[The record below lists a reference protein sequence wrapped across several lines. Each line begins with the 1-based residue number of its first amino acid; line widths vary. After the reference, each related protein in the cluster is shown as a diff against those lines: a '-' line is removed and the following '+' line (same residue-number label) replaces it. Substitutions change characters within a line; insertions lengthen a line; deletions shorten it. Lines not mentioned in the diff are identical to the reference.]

1 MCNRSRAV
9 CVLLAPLVIVP
20 WLCAQEERKPQTPKQ
35 QYQALLE
42 EYERA
47 SVAWKQS
54 GKRLQMADAAWREHY
69 AASPKWSFGPR
80 FLQFAEANPT
90 EPEAVDALL
99 QIVGFQE
106 SVDSYDRSIY
116 SVITRTLSLLTAHHL
131 QDERVAQECMRSSR
145 VLLPNMVPYFQALTD
160 KSEDREVRAYACWKL
175 IGYNLGKLSY
185 FDRRAAAPPSDRP
198 EDRETRQFIMAR
210 QDPEF
215 VRQVEA
221 TIKKADK
228 AVISRETE
236 ALLERLIS
244 EYGDVPFPP
253 SWVKARRVETQRK
266 ASRAPAPSIKADETL
281 GDQARLRLDALR
293 SLAVGQVPPDIQGDD
308 TYGKPMKLT
317 EYRGKVVVLVFW
329 GTWCGPCMGL
339 VPHEKALVERFKGR
353 PFALL
358 GINSDS
364 DRAKLRATMEKEG
377 IDWRSWW
384 DGGKIGG
391 PIAARWDVKV
401 WPTIV
406 VLDEKGVIRY
416 KHVRHTAHE
425 ELADAVDS
433 LLNAMTHEEDR
444 GTAGR

>member
-1 MCNRSRAV
+1 MCDRSRAV
-9 CVLLAPLVIVP
+9 CVLLAPLVLMP
-20 WLCAQEERKPQTPKQ
+20 WLCAQEARKPQTPKQ
-35 QYQALLE
+35 QYQARLE

-47 SVAWKQS
+47 SAAWKQS
-54 GKRLQMADAAWREHY
+54 GRGLKTADPAWREHY

-99 QIVGFQE
+99 QIVGFLE
-106 SVDSYDRSIY
+106 SVDIYDRSIY
-116 SVITRTLSLLTAHHL
+116 PVITRAFSLLTADHL
-131 QDERVAQECMRSSR
+131 QDERVARECLRRHRFM
-145 VLLPNMVPYFQALTD
+145 LPNMRPYFNALME
-160 KSEDREVRAYACWKL
+160 KSHDREVRAYACWTL
-175 IGYNLGKLSY
+175 IGHNMANIAYL
-185 FDRRAAAPPSDRP
+185 DRSAVAPPSDRP
-198 EDRETRQFIMAR
+198 EDRDTRQFLKAR

-215 VRQVEA
+215 VRLAEA
-221 TIKKADK
+221 IKKADK
-228 AVISRETE
+228 AVLSTETE

-253 SWVKARRVETQRK
+253 RWVKAERAERK
-266 ASRAPAPSIKADETL
+266 ASRGPAPSMKADETL
-281 GDQARLRLDALR
+281 ADQARPRLDALR
-293 SLAVGQVPPDIQGDD
+293 SLAVGQVPPEIQGED
-308 TYGKPMKLT
+308 TYGRPMKLT

-339 VPHEKALVERFKGR
+339 VPHEKALVERFKDR

-377 IDWRSWW
+377 ITWRSWW